1 MKPNRALGNAFM
13 DIAFAGAV
21 FATLTLILDLIT
33 GNKLDP
39 GLLGLT
45 VLTYG
50 IYLIGAL
57 RLGVSPITYLRNLT
71 KRPQR

>member
-21 FATLTLILDLIT
+21 FATLTLVFDLLT
-33 GNKLDP
+33 GNELEL

-45 VLTYG
+45 LVTYG
-50 IYLIGAL
+50 VYLIGAI
-57 RLGVSPITYLRNLT
+57 RLGVSPIAYVRNVT